1 MTCQGC
7 SVISNSEKPPT
18 KKQPSFLFIGRL
30 TEKKRIKTERG
41 KKKHEH
47 MQSEQASG
55 LAAPHSFSSACP
67 VPLTSH

>member
-30 TEKKRIKTERG
+30 SEKKRIKTERG
-41 KKKHEH
+41 KKNMNTCRVNKLV
-47 MQSEQASG
+47 G
-55 LAAPHSFSSACP
+55 WRPHIHSHQP
-67 VPLTSH
+67 VLFP